1 MCQAVPR
8 RVLQVD
14 GPRAEVDYDGVP
26 TWVTAAGIAYLEIDE
41 YVVVYAGQALEK
53 MDTAEAEEMLAWYA
67 DLETMLEEA
76 EAAR

>member
-1 MCQAVPR
+1 MCQAIPR
-8 RVLQVD
+8 QVLQVD
-14 GPRAEVDYDGVP
+14 GSRAEVDYDGVP
-26 TWVTAAGIAYLEIDE
+26 TWVTATGIVDLAIGE